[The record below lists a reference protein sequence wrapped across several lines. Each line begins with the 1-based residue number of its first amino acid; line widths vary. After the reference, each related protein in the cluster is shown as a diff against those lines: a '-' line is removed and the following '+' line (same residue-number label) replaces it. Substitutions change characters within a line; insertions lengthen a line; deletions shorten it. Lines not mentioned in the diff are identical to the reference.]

1 MAKKTIYEA
10 PAMQVVE
17 LSSENTICSGS
28 NYEPSALV
36 WILSGSS
43 MSSSDEWSRGGYG
56 SMDTIIE

>member
-1 MAKKTIYEA
+1 
-10 PAMQVVE
+10 MQVVE